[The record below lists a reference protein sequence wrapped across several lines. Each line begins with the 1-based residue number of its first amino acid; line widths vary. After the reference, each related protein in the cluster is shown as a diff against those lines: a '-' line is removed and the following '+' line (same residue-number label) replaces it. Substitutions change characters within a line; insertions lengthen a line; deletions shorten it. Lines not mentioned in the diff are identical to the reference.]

1 MFESSSASGRIR
13 PDDTRV
19 TRVALIG
26 SPEAC
31 ARLQVEVAEAFAIVG
46 TFPDLASARAGAV
59 DADAF
64 LIANEVPGGSNHLR
78 QGSGGPPMRIPAKAE
93 DPVYAD
99 PVYADP
105 AYLEPLTE
113 REIEVLELLA
123 EGLSN
128 KGIGS
133 RLGISD
139 QTVKFHVASI
149 SGKLGTHT
157 RTETVRR
164 AVRRGLIT
172 L

>member
-1 MFESSSASGRIR
+1 M
-13 PDDTRV
+13 
-19 TRVALIG
+19 RVALVG

-31 ARLQVEVAEAFAIVG
+31 ARLQAEVDGAFAIAG
-46 TFPDLASARAGAV
+46 AYPDLASARAAAI

-64 LIANEVPGGSNHLR
+64 LVAAEEAAGSDRLRRGYGGR
-78 QGSGGPPMRIPAKAE
+78 E
-93 DPVYAD
+93 
-99 PVYADP
+99 DP
-105 AYLEPLTE
+105 AYTEPLTE
-113 REIEVLELLA
+113 REIEVLGLLA

-128 KGIGS
+128 KGIAT

>member
-1 MFESSSASGRIR
+1 M
-13 PDDTRV
+13 
-19 TRVALIG
+19 RVALVG

-31 ARLQVEVAEAFAIVG
+31 ARLRSEVAGTFAIVG
-46 TFPDLASARAGAV
+46 AFRDLASARVGALE
-59 DADAF
+59 ADAF
-64 LIANEVPGGSNHLR
+64 LVANGGE
-78 QGSGGPPMRIPAKAE
+78 GGAE
-93 DPVYAD
+93 NA
-99 PVYADP
+99 
-105 AYLEPLTE
+105 AYVEPLTD

-128 KGIGS
+128 KGIAG

-164 AVRRGLIT
+164 AVRRGLIS

>member
-1 MFESSSASGRIR
+1 MLLSSSANGRIR
-13 PDDTRV
+13 RPDATV
-19 TRVALIG
+19 LRVALVG
-26 SPEAC
+26 SAEAC
-31 ARLQVEVAEAFAIVG
+31 ARLQSEIEGTFSIVG
-46 TFPDLASARAGAV
+46 TFPDLPSARAGAV
-59 DADAF
+59 DTDAF
-64 LIANEVPGGSNHLR
+64 LV
-78 QGSGGPPMRIPAKAE
+78 AKDGLGAE
-93 DPVYAD
+93 DP
-99 PVYADP
+99 
-105 AYLEPLTE
+105 AYIGDEAYVEPLTE

-128 KGIGS
+128 KGIAA

-164 AVRRGLIT
+164 AVRSGLIT

>member
-1 MFESSSASGRIR
+1 M
-13 PDDTRV
+13 
-19 TRVALIG
+19 RVALVG

-31 ARLQVEVAEAFAIVG
+31 ARLRSEVEGTFAIVG
-46 TFPDLASARAGAV
+46 AFRDLASARVGALE
-59 DADAF
+59 ADAF
-64 LIANEVPGGSNHLR
+64 LIANAGEGE
-78 QGSGGPPMRIPAKAE
+78 AE
-93 DPVYAD
+93 NA
-99 PVYADP
+99 
-105 AYLEPLTE
+105 AYVEPLTD

-128 KGIGS
+128 KGIAG

-149 SGKLGTHT
+149 SGKLGTHR

-164 AVRRGLIT
+164 AVRRGLIS

>member
-1 MFESSSASGRIR
+1 MLLLSSANGRIPR
-13 PDDTRV
+13 PDTRV
-19 TRVALIG
+19 MRVALVG

-31 ARLQVEVAEAFAIVG
+31 ARFAVGIEGAFEIVG
-46 TFPDLASARAGAV
+46 TFPDLASARASAL

-64 LIANEVPGGSNHLR
+64 LVAND
-78 QGSGGPPMRIPAKAE
+78 GSGGSE
-93 DPVYAD
+93 
-99 PVYADP
+99 DP
-105 AYLEPLTE
+105 AYVRSDPAYVEPLTG

-128 KGIGS
+128 KSIAA

-164 AVRRGLIT
+164 AVRSGLIT

>member
-1 MFESSSASGRIR
+1 MEALGKMLQSSSASGRIR
-13 PDDTRV
+13 PPDARMM
-19 TRVALIG
+19 RVALVG

-31 ARLQVEVAEAFAIVG
+31 ARLRSEVEGQFAIAG
-46 TFPDLASARAGAV
+46 TFPDLASARGGAV
-59 DADAF
+59 EADAF
-64 LIANEVPGGSNHLR
+64 LIANQDAVGPNHLR
-78 QGSGGPPMRIPAKAE
+78 DGYGSHQ
-93 DPVYAD
+93 
-99 PVYADP
+99 DP
-105 AYLEPLTE
+105 AYDGSGYVEPLTE

-128 KGIGS
+128 KGIAA

-139 QTVKFHVASI
+139 QTVKFHVSSI

-164 AVRRGLIT
+164 AVRSGLIT

>member
-1 MFESSSASGRIR
+1 MSQSSLANGRI
-13 PDDTRV
+13 PALDFSGTGTSAARV
-19 TRVALIG
+19 IRVALVG

-31 ARLQVEVAEAFAIVG
+31 ARLRRNVETTCAIVG
-46 TFPDLASARAGAV
+46 AFRDLASARAGAL

-64 LIANEVPGGSNHLR
+64 LVANDAEGGSED
-78 QGSGGPPMRIPAKAE
+78 GPY
-93 DPVYAD
+93 V
-99 PVYADP
+99 
-105 AYLEPLTE
+105 EPLTD

-128 KGIGS
+128 KGIAG

-164 AVRRGLIT
+164 AVRRGLIS

>member
-1 MFESSSASGRIR
+1 MM
-13 PDDTRV
+13 
-19 TRVALIG
+19 RVALVG

-31 ARLQVEVAEAFAIVG
+31 ARLRSEVEGTFAIVG
-46 TFPDLASARAGAV
+46 VFRDLASARAGAL

-64 LIANEVPGGSNHLR
+64 LVANGGDD
-78 QGSGGPPMRIPAKAE
+78 GSEEA
-93 DPVYAD
+93 
-99 PVYADP
+99 
-105 AYLEPLTE
+105 AYVEPLTD
-113 REIEVLELLA
+113 REIEVLGLLA

-128 KGIGS
+128 KGIAA

-164 AVRRGLIT
+164 AVRRGLIS

>member
-1 MFESSSASGRIR
+1 MRSE
-13 PDDTRV
+13 
-19 TRVALIG
+19 
-26 SPEAC
+26 
-31 ARLQVEVAEAFAIVG
+31 VEGTLAIVG
-46 TFPDLASARAGAV
+46 VFRDLASARAAAL

-64 LIANEVPGGSNHLR
+64 LVANGGDA
-78 QGSGGPPMRIPAKAE
+78 GSE
-93 DPVYAD
+93 ET
-99 PVYADP
+99 
-105 AYLEPLTE
+105 AYVEPLTD

-128 KGIGS
+128 KGIAA

-164 AVRRGLIT
+164 AVRRGLIS

>member
-1 MFESSSASGRIR
+1 MM
-13 PDDTRV
+13 
-19 TRVALIG
+19 RVALVG
-26 SPEAC
+26 SPDAC
-31 ARLQVEVAEAFAIVG
+31 ARLRADVDGAFLVVG
-46 TFPDLASARAGAV
+46 AYPDLRAARAAAI

-64 LIANEVPGGSNHLR
+64 LVAAESA
-78 QGSGGPPMRIPAKAE
+78 GPE
-93 DPVYAD
+93 
-99 PVYADP
+99 DP
-105 AYLEPLTE
+105 AYISAESADSADISEDPAYSEPLTE
-113 REIEVLELLA
+113 REIEVLGLLA
-123 EGLSN
+123 EGMSN
-128 KGIGS
+128 KGIAA

>member
-1 MFESSSASGRIR
+1 M
-13 PDDTRV
+13 
-19 TRVALIG
+19 
-26 SPEAC
+26 
-31 ARLQVEVAEAFAIVG
+31 
-46 TFPDLASARAGAV
+46 
-59 DADAF
+59 
-64 LIANEVPGGSNHLR
+64 
-78 QGSGGPPMRIPAKAE
+78 
-93 DPVYAD
+93 
-99 PVYADP
+99 
-105 AYLEPLTE
+105 EPLTE

-128 KGIGS
+128 KGIGA

-164 AVRRGLIT
+164 AVRSGLIS